1 MTKVDNSKTRLN
13 KGMIITVVLI
23 GVMFFSVVWSID
35 GPDKLLKSILAAN
48 PLWLTLATVV
58 FLGSWLAE
66 SLVLH
71 ILTKQLLQA
80 DQPLKESLL
89 LGIIGKLFDYG

>member
-48 PLWLTLATVV
+48 PL
-58 FLGSWLAE
+58 
-66 SLVLH
+66 
-71 ILTKQLLQA
+71 
-80 DQPLKESLL
+80 
-89 LGIIGKLFDYG
+89 

>member
-35 GPDKLLKSILAAN
+35 GPDKPNWHRGAHL
-48 PLWLTLATVV
+48 
-58 FLGSWLAE
+58 
-66 SLVLH
+66 SLRFFHAQRLDS
-71 ILTKQLLQA
+71 A
-80 DQPLKESLL
+80 C
-89 LGIIGKLFDYG
+89 